1 MILINGQEVTI
12 NKFPDETLR
21 LNPNIEFIFNHTAT
35 ICWHF
40 ESNEEMIAVMF
51 LTNHVRRIGANKVNL
66 IMPYIPNARQDRVKR
81 KNDVFTL
88 KYFAEFINNLNFDK
102 VVVLDPHSS
111 VSEALINNIKV
122 ESPKPYIEKVIN
134 EIKNEINDEPLIAF
148 YPDEGAMK
156 RYLNMLDMPYAFGIK
171 KRNWETGKIE
181 GLDVAGAK
189 YLIKDSNVIIV
200 DDISSRGGTFYFS
213 AKKLKDLGAKNVYLY
228 ISHCEKTIFNGEI
241 FKSGLIKKVFTTN
254 SIFTDKVK
262 EYANSLGL
270 SDKIQVFEY
279 QTELEKEWLDLL
291 PGIDPLTLNY
301 DILGELRGK

>member
-21 LNPNIEFIFNHTAT
+21 LNPNVEFILNHTAT

-51 LTNHVRRIGANKVNL
+51 LANHVRRIGADRVNL
-66 IMPYIPNARQDRVKR
+66 VMPYIPNARQDRVK
-81 KNDVFTL
+81 NDTDVFTL
-88 KYFAEFINNLNFDK
+88 KYFAEFINNLHFNK

-111 VSEALINNIKV
+111 VSEALINNIEV
-122 ESPKPYIEKVIN
+122 ESPKHYIEKVIE
-134 EIKNEINDEPLIAF
+134 EIKKEINDETLIAF

-156 RYLNMLDMPYAFGIK
+156 RYSGMLDMPYAFGIK

-189 YLIKDSNVIIV
+189 DLIKDSNIIIV

-213 AKKLKDLGAKNVYLY
+213 AKKLKELGAKNVYLY
-228 ISHCEKTIFNGEI
+228 ISHCEKTIFDGEI
-241 FKSGLIKKVFTTN
+241 FKNDLIKKVFTTN

-262 EYANSLGL
+262 EYADSLGL

-279 QTELEKEWLDLL
+279 QTELERGLSELL
-291 PGIDPLTLNY
+291 LGIDQLISKYGVLC
-301 DILGELRGK
+301 

>member
-21 LNPNIEFIFNHTAT
+21 LNPNVEFILNHTAT

-51 LTNHVRRIGANKVNL
+51 LANHVRRIGADKVNL
-66 IMPYIPNARQDRVKR
+66 IMPYIPNARQDRVK
-81 KNDVFTL
+81 NDTDVFTL
-88 KYFAEFINNLNFDK
+88 KYFAEFINNLHFNK

-111 VSEALINNIKV
+111 VSEALINNIEV
-122 ESPKPYIEKVIN
+122 ESPKPYIEKVIE
-134 EIKNEINDEPLIAF
+134 EIKKEINDETLIAF

-156 RYLNMLDMPYAFGIK
+156 RYSGMLDMPYAFGIK

-189 YLIKDSNVIIV
+189 DLIKDSNIIIV

-213 AKKLKDLGAKNVYLY
+213 AKKLKELGAKNVYLY
-228 ISHCEKTIFNGEI
+228 ISHCEKTIFDGEI
-241 FKSGLIKKVFTTN
+241 FKSDLIKKVFTTN

-262 EYANSLGL
+262 EYADSLGL

-279 QTELEKEWLDLL
+279 QTELERGLSELL
-291 PGIDPLTLNY
+291 PGIDQLISKYGVLC
-301 DILGELRGK
+301 

>member
-1 MILINGQEVTI
+1 MILINGKEVKI
-12 NKFPDETLR
+12 NHFPDGTLR
-21 LNPNIEFIFNHTAT
+21 LNPNVGFALNLTAT

-51 LTNHVRRIGANKVNL
+51 LANHVRRIGADRVNL
-66 IMPYIPNARQDRVKR
+66 VMPYIPNARQDRVK
-81 KNDVFTL
+81 NDTDVFTL
-88 KYFAEFINNLNFDK
+88 KYFAEFINNLHFNK

-111 VSEALINNIKV
+111 VSEALINNIEV
-122 ESPKPYIEKVIN
+122 ESPKHYIEKVIE
-134 EIKNEINDEPLIAF
+134 EIKKEINDETLIAF

-156 RYLNMLDMPYAFGIK
+156 RYSGMLDMLYAFGIK

-189 YLIKDSNVIIV
+189 DLIKDSNIIIV

-213 AKKLKDLGAKNVYLY
+213 AKKLKELGAKNVYLY
-228 ISHCEKTIFNGEI
+228 ISHCEKTIFDGEI
-241 FKSGLIKKVFTTN
+241 FKSDLIKKVFTTN

-262 EYANSLGL
+262 EYADSLGL

-279 QTELEKEWLDLL
+279 QTELERGLSELL
-291 PGIDPLTLNY
+291 PGIDQLISKYGVLC
-301 DILGELRGK
+301 

>member
-1 MILINGQEVTI
+1 MILINGKEVTI

-21 LNPNIEFIFNHTAT
+21 LNPNVEFILNHTAT

-51 LTNHVRRIGANKVNL
+51 LANHVRRIGADRVNL
-66 IMPYIPNARQDRVKR
+66 VMPYIPNARQDRVK
-81 KNDVFTL
+81 NDTDVFTL
-88 KYFAEFINNLNFDK
+88 KYFAEFINNLHFNK

-111 VSEALINNIKV
+111 VSEALINDIEV
-122 ESPKPYIEKVIN
+122 ESPKPYIEKVIE
-134 EIKNEINDEPLIAF
+134 EIKKEINDETLIAF

-156 RYLNMLDMPYAFGIK
+156 RYSGMLDMPYAFGIK

-181 GLDVAGAK
+181 GLDVAGVK
-189 YLIKDSNVIIV
+189 DLIKDSNIIIV

-213 AKKLKDLGAKNVYLY
+213 AKKLKELGAKNVYLY
-228 ISHCEKTIFNGEI
+228 ISHCEKTIFDGEI
-241 FKSGLIKKVFTTN
+241 FKSDLIKKVFTTN

-262 EYANSLGL
+262 EYADSLGL

-279 QTELEKEWLDLL
+279 QTELERGLSELL
-291 PGIDPLTLNY
+291 PGIDQLISKYGVLC
-301 DILGELRGK
+301 

>member
-1 MILINGQEVTI
+1 MILINGQEVKI

-21 LNPNIEFIFNHTAT
+21 LNPNVEFILNHTAT

-51 LTNHVRRIGANKVNL
+51 LANHVRRIGADKVNL
-66 IMPYIPNARQDRVKR
+66 IMPYIPNARQDRVK
-81 KNDVFTL
+81 NDTDVFTL
-88 KYFAEFINNLNFDK
+88 KYFAEFINNLHFNK

-111 VSEALINNIKV
+111 VSEALINNIEV
-122 ESPKPYIEKVIN
+122 ESPKPYIEKVIE
-134 EIKNEINDEPLIAF
+134 EIKKEINDETLIAF

-156 RYLNMLDMPYAFGIK
+156 RYSGMLDMPYAFGIK

-189 YLIKDSNVIIV
+189 DLIKDSNIIIV

-213 AKKLKDLGAKNVYLY
+213 AKKLKELGAKNVYLY
-228 ISHCEKTIFNGEI
+228 ISHCEKTIFDGEI
-241 FKSGLIKKVFTTN
+241 FKSDLIKKVFTTN

-262 EYANSLGL
+262 EYADSLGL

-279 QTELEKEWLDLL
+279 QTELERGLSELL
-291 PGIDPLTLNY
+291 PGIDQLISKYGVLC
-301 DILGELRGK
+301 

>member
-21 LNPNIEFIFNHTAT
+21 LNPNVEFIFNHTAT
-35 ICWHF
+35 ICWYF

-51 LTNHVRRIGANKVNL
+51 LANHVRRIGADRVNL
-66 IMPYIPNARQDRVKR
+66 VMPYIPNARQDRVK
-81 KNDVFTL
+81 NDTDVFTL
-88 KYFAEFINNLNFDK
+88 KYFAEFINNLHFNK

-111 VSEALINNIKV
+111 VSEALINNIEV
-122 ESPKPYIEKVIN
+122 ESPKPYIEKVIE
-134 EIKNEINDEPLIAF
+134 EIKKEINDETLIAF

-156 RYLNMLDMPYAFGIK
+156 RYSGMLDMPYAFGIK

-189 YLIKDSNVIIV
+189 DLIKDSNIIIV

-213 AKKLKDLGAKNVYLY
+213 AKKLKELGAKNVYLY
-228 ISHCEKTIFNGEI
+228 ISHCEKTIFDGEI
-241 FKSGLIKKVFTTN
+241 FKSNLIKKVFTTN

-262 EYANSLGL
+262 EYADSLDL

-279 QTELEKEWLDLL
+279 QTELERGLSELL
-291 PGIDPLTLNY
+291 PGIDQLISKYGVLC
-301 DILGELRGK
+301 